1 MSRLQTIENR
11 LKEINGTVFQELCD
25 SYLTIRDSN
34 YLAISRTGSQT
45 GKQKTTKGTPD
56 TFFQLPTGNFL
67 YSEITTDT
75 STKNK
80 LANDIKACFDPDK
93 TKIPVEKIQEI
104 ILCFNWNIDQD
115 KITELNT
122 LAKSYKADIRIRYL
136 MLQELAL
143 ELHLNHRDLAHYY
156 LGLPLDTGQ
165 IVSIEN
171 FIKEYDRASKGI
183 ATPLNNTFLHR
194 ETELKELSNA
204 IDSQDFIILTG
215 APGVGKTKLAIEA
228 INNYLSKNNSFQAY
242 CVSYKS
248 HTLLDDLYQYFDV
261 DKDYILFVDDAN
273 RIDAFEQITGFF
285 KANRNGK
292 LKIIITVRDYAF
304 QEIGRK
310 CQEFS
315 TQRIDLFKLSDEQ
328 IIDIIKSKPFEILNS
343 NYYDKIVRISEGN
356 PRLAIMISLYAKQVN
371 NLDALNDVS
380 DLFEKYFS
388 TFIKDD
394 GEFENP
400 LNIKCLG
407 LIAFFYTI
415 PYKNREITESILK
428 EFDISYNDFID
439 TIDTLDKLELVEIQ
453 FEHVKVP
460 EQNLA
465 TFFFYKAF
473 IKDNLLSFS
482 TLLNN
487 YFENYKNRFTDSIIP
502 ANNTFGPQNVMDK
515 IKPDLV
521 DYWKHISSDSK
532 KTFDYLNSFWFYLQD
547 QTLEFSYQQIE
558 AFPKAEE
565 PTYNTSYETN
575 QFNYDKDEIIELLGN
590 FFRLNSKNLKDSIGL
605 LFEYVSRKPNKLPEL
620 IHKIRELLIFDRDD
634 EYSNFYRQ
642 KTLFDILIEG
652 VEKNDE
658 LLSTSFFEL
667 AKTFLSHKFQQF
679 KGGRKNS
686 FIHYQYP
693 IPNNVSIQEFRTK
706 IWNSLE
712 SSFDSR
718 PIMAFSLLKNYSRV
732 HPDVNKEIMSFDI
745 PFVLNI
751 IDKHL
756 TNVNFEHCKYV
767 QNQIRWFR
775 RHDFDLPE
783 FSNLTNRFVN
793 ETYLAFLKIDWDRFR
808 DKEIYEFDDFRK
820 YERSKEA
827 EIRSSFILSN
837 EDEINDFYDTFILL
851 KNSADNNWNY
861 NNVLDFIIDANCSL
875 DFKIGLALLKK
886 IIENGND
893 IDYVPRVVF
902 RNQLKNANASNDIWY
917 IFHNEHF
924 RKNNLKGILN
934 SLKKFWLILSE
945 NNYNVSKSFRKYKQ
959 PQQKDFNLRELWELS
974 FYDYIDDSLINKS
987 LSDSLIET
995 ISKMYNPNTIHF
1007 DRLERF
1013 LKVTPN
1019 LFQIILKLIT
1029 EKNEK
1034 EGTRLQV
1041 WMDFFS
1047 KHFES
1052 LGDDIELIKKAY
1064 IQQNL
1069 IQHHFDYQGQGFL
1082 QILKVDKNFLI
1093 EFVESLFSSTERHS
1107 LGGDHSDMSYV
1118 WNIDNIE
1125 NTLIQVFDLV
1135 IEKDLYLG
1143 ILEHYCNVFFR
1154 NLKDEHRLRADN
1166 FIRQYVNDNNNEYK
1180 KMQIVV
1186 DLIRHTRKEL
1196 FEEIFLLFIS
1206 LNQDRETFS
1215 RLMWRGNGGTYSGDV
1230 IIGDIQA
1237 SEWRNLLEITNKSD
1251 VGIKLIPIKNYI
1263 NEQIESCLR
1272 SGDWERQSKFLRKDF

>member
-1 MSRLQTIENR
+1 MPTAQTAHLVFAETRANAVKTKRAVFCQRSKKSNNMSRLQTIENR
-11 LKEINGTVFQELCD
+11 LKEINGTIFQELCD
-25 SYLTIRDSN
+25 SYLTIRDIN

-56 TFFQLPTGNFL
+56 TFFQLPNGNFL

-80 LANDIKACFDPDK
+80 LANDIRACFDLDK
-93 TKIPVEKIQEI
+93 TKIPIDKIQEI
-104 ILCFNWNIDQD
+104 VLCFNWNIDQD
-115 KITELNT
+115 KISELNE
-122 LAKSYKADIRIRYL
+122 LAQSFKADIRIRYL

-143 ELHLNHRDLAHYY
+143 ELHLHHRDLVHQY

-171 FIKEYDRASKGI
+171 FINEYDRASKGI
-183 ATPLNNTFLHR
+183 ATPLNNTFFHR
-194 ETELKELSNA
+194 EKELEQLSNA
-204 IDSQDFIILTG
+204 IDSHDFIILTG
-215 APGVGKTKLAIEA
+215 APGVGKTKLALEA
-228 INNYLSKNNSFQAY
+228 INSYLSKNESYQAY

-248 HTLLDDLYQYFDV
+248 HALLDDLFQYFDV
-261 DKDYILFVDDAN
+261 GKDYILFVDDAN

-285 KANRNGK
+285 KANRKGK
-292 LKIIITVRDYAF
+292 FKIIITVRDYAF

-328 IIDIIKSKPFEILNS
+328 IIEIIKSEPFEILNPD
-343 NYYDKIVRISEGN
+343 YHKKIVRISDGN
-356 PRLAIMISLYAKQVN
+356 PRLAIMTSLIAKQEQNLYALHN
-371 NLDALNDVS
+371 VS

-394 GEFENP
+394 GEFESP

-415 PYKNREITESILK
+415 PYKNREVTESILN

-439 TIDTLDKLELVEIQ
+439 TIDTLDNLELVEIQ

-460 EQNLA
+460 EQNIA

-521 DYWKHISSDSK
+521 NYWKHISSNSNK
-532 KTFDYLNSFWFYLQD
+532 SFDFLNSFWFYLQD
-547 QTLEFSYQQIE
+547 QTLEFTYQQIE
-558 AFPKAEE
+558 TFPKVEE
-565 PTYNTSYETN
+565 TIYDTSYETN
-575 QFNYDKDEIIELLGN
+575 QFNYDKDGIIELLGN

-605 LFEYVSRKPNKLPEL
+605 LFEYVTRKPDKLPEL
-620 IHKIRELLIFDRDD
+620 IHKIRETLIFDRDD

-652 VEKNDE
+652 VEKNNE
-658 LLSTSFFEL
+658 LLSTSFYEL

-693 IPNNVSIQEFRTK
+693 IPNNITIQEFRTK

-712 SSFDSR
+712 SSFNSR

-732 HPDVNKEIMSFDI
+732 HPDVNREIMSFDI

-756 TNVNFEHCKYV
+756 TNKDFEHCKYV
-767 QNQIRWFR
+767 QDQIRWFR

-793 ETYLAFLKIDWDRFR
+793 ETYLAFLKIDCDRFR
-808 DKEIYEFDDFRK
+808 DKEMYEFDDFRE
-820 YERSKEA
+820 YERLKEA
-827 EIRSSFILSN
+827 KIRSSFILTN
-837 EDEINDFYDTFILL
+837 KDEINDFYDIFILL
-851 KNSADNNWNY
+851 KNSADNNWSY
-861 NNVLDFIIDANCSL
+861 NNALDFVIDENCSKNL
-875 DFKIGLALLKK
+875 KIGLALLKK
-886 IIENGND
+886 VIENDNQVN
-893 IDYVPRVVF
+893 YVPRVTF
-902 RNQLKNANASNDIWY
+902 RNQLKVENAVNQIW
-917 IFHNEHF
+917 
-924 RKNNLKGILN
+924 K
-934 SLKKFWLILSE
+934 LIQQSQFE
-945 NNYNVSKSFRKYKQ
+945 NK
-959 PQQKDFNLRELWELS
+959 ELWELS
-974 FYDYIDDSLINKS
+974 FYDYIDDTLINDE
-987 LSDSLIET
+987 LSDSLIKT
-995 ISKMYNPNTIHF
+995 ISKMNKPNTIHF

-1013 LKVTPN
+1013 LKVKPN
-1019 LFQIILKLIT
+1019 LFQVILKLIT

-1034 EGTRLQV
+1034 EGSRLQV

-1047 KHFES
+1047 IHFEN

-1069 IQHHFDYQGQGFL
+1069 IQHHFDYQGKGFL

-1093 EFVESLFSSTERHS
+1093 EFVESLYSSTERHS
-1107 LGGDHSDMSYV
+1107 LSGDHSDMSYV

-1125 NTLIQVFDLV
+1125 DTLTQVFDLV

-1154 NLKDEHRLRADN
+1154 NLKEEHRLRADN
-1166 FIRQYVNDNNNEYK
+1166 FIRQYVIDNNNDNR

-1272 SGDWERQSKFLRKDF
+1272 SGDWERQRKFLRKDF

>member
-25 SYLTIRDSN
+25 SYLTIRDNN
-34 YLAISRTGSQT
+34 YLAISRTGSQI

-56 TFFQLPTGNFL
+56 TFFQLPNGNFL
-67 YSEITTDT
+67 YSEITTNT

-80 LANDIKACFDPDK
+80 LANDIKACFDPNK

-115 KITELNT
+115 KVTELNT
-122 LAKSYKADIRIRYL
+122 LAQSYKADIRIRYL

-143 ELHLNHRDLAHYY
+143 ELHLNHRDLAHHY
-156 LGLPLDTGQ
+156 LGLSLDTGQ
-165 IVSIEN
+165 IVSLEN

-194 ETELKELSNA
+194 ETELVELNNA
-204 IDSQDFIILTG
+204 IDNHDFIILTG
-215 APGVGKTKLAIEA
+215 SPGVGKTKLALEA
-228 INNYLSKNNSFQAY
+228 INNYLSKNDSFQAY

-261 DKDYILFVDDAN
+261 DKNYILFVDDAN
-273 RIDAFEQITGFF
+273 RIDAFEQIIGFF

-315 TQRIDLFKLSDEQ
+315 TQRIDLYKLSDEQ
-328 IIDIIKSKPFEILNS
+328 IIDIIKAEPFEILNHD
-343 NYYDKIVRISEGN
+343 YHKQIVRISDGN
-356 PRLAIMISLYAKQVN
+356 PRLAIMTSLLANQKQDLYALHN
-371 NLDALNDVS
+371 VS

-415 PYKNREITESILK
+415 PYKNREVTESILK

-439 TIDTLDKLELVEIQ
+439 IIDILDKLELVEIQ

-460 EQNLA
+460 EQNLS

-482 TLLNN
+482 TLLSNH
-487 YFENYKNRFTDSIIP
+487 FDSYKHRFTDTIIP

-521 DYWKHISSDSK
+521 NYWKYISSHSEK
-532 KTFDYLNSFWFYLQD
+532 SFDFLNSFWFYLQD
-547 QTLEFSYQQIE
+547 QTLEFTYQQIE
-558 AFPKAEE
+558 TFPKAEE
-565 PTYNTSYETN
+565 TIYDTSYETN
-575 QFNYDKDEIIELLGN
+575 QFNYDKDKIIELLGN
-590 FFRLNSKNLKDSIGL
+590 FFRHNSKNLKDSIGL
-605 LFEYVSRKPNKLPEL
+605 LFEYVSRKSDKLPEL

-634 EYSNFYRQ
+634 EYTNFYRQ
-642 KTLFDILIEG
+642 RTLFDILIEG
-652 VEKNDE
+652 VKKNDE
-658 LLSTSFFEL
+658 LLSTSFYEL

-679 KGGRKNS
+679 KGGRNYS

-693 IPNNVSIQEFRTK
+693 IPNNKTIQEFRTE
-706 IWNSLE
+706 IWNTLE
-712 SSFDSR
+712 SSFDSQ
-718 PIMAFSLLKNYSRV
+718 PILAFSLLKNYSRV

-745 PFVLNI
+745 PFVVNI

-756 TNVNFEHCKYV
+756 TNENFEHCKYV

-775 RHDFDLPE
+775 RHNLDLPE

-793 ETYLAFLKIDWDRFR
+793 ATYLAFLKIDWDRFR
-808 DKEIYEFDDFRK
+808 DKEIYEFENFRE
-820 YERSKEA
+820 YDRLKEA
-827 EIRSSFILSN
+827 EIRSSFILSSEN
-837 EDEINDFYDTFILL
+837 DINDFYNTFILL
-851 KNSADNNWNY
+851 KNSAENDWSY
-861 NNVLDFIIDANCSL
+861 NNALDFVIDENCSKDL
-875 DFKIGLALLKK
+875 KTGLALLKK
-886 IIENGND
+886 VIENDNHVN
-893 IDYVPRVVF
+893 YVPRVTF
-902 RNQLKNANASNDIWY
+902 RNQLKVKNSVNQIW
-917 IFHNEHF
+917 E
-924 RKNNLKGILN
+924 
-934 SLKKFWLILSE
+934 LIQQSQFE
-945 NNYNVSKSFRKYKQ
+945 NK
-959 PQQKDFNLRELWELS
+959 ELWELS
-974 FYDYIDDSLINKS
+974 FYDYIDDTLITNELADSLIN
-987 LSDSLIET
+987 T
-995 ISKMYNPNTIHF
+995 ISRMNKPYMIHF
-1007 DRLERF
+1007 DSLVRF
-1013 LKVTPN
+1013 LKVRPS
-1019 LFQIILKLIT
+1019 LFLLILKLIIT
-1029 EKNEK
+1029 KNEK
-1034 EGTRLQV
+1034 EGSRLQV
-1041 WMDFFS
+1041 CIDLFS

-1052 LGDDIELIKKAY
+1052 LEEDIELIKKAY

-1082 QILKVDKNFLI
+1082 QILRIDENFLI
-1093 EFVESLFSSTERHS
+1093 EFVESLYSSTERHS

-1125 NTLIQVFDLV
+1125 DMLIQVFDLV

-1154 NLKDEHRLRADN
+1154 NLKKEYTLRADN
-1166 FIRQYVNDNNNEYK
+1166 FIRQYVIDNNNNYK

-1206 LNQDRETFS
+1206 LNQDKKTFS
-1215 RLMWRGNGGTYSGDV
+1215 RLMWRGNGGIYSGDV

-1251 VGIKLIPIKNYI
+1251 IGIKLIPIKTYI

-1272 SGDWERQSKFLRKDF
+1272 SGDWERQRKFLIKNY

>member
-1 MSRLQTIENR
+1 MLYHIVMSRLQTIENR

-25 SYLTIRDSN
+25 SYLTIRDNN

-56 TFFQLPTGNFL
+56 TFFQLPNGNFL

-122 LAKSYKADIRIRYL
+122 LAQSYKADIRIRYL

-143 ELHLNHRDLAHYY
+143 ELHLNHRDLAHHY

-204 IDSQDFIILTG
+204 IDSHDFIILTG
-215 APGVGKTKLAIEA
+215 APGVGKTKLALEA

-315 TQRIDLFKLSDEQ
+315 TQQIDLFKLSDEQ
-328 IIDIIKSKPFEILNS
+328 IIDIIKSEPFEILNPD
-343 NYYDKIVRISEGN
+343 YHKEIVRISNGN
-356 PRLAIMISLYAKQVN
+356 PRLAIMTSLLAKQEQNLYALHN
-371 NLDALNDVS
+371 VS

-415 PYKNREITESILK
+415 PYKNRKITESILN
-428 EFDISYNDFID
+428 EFDISYNDFVD

-473 IKDNLLSFS
+473 VKDNLLSFS

-515 IKPDLV
+515 IKPDLIN
-521 DYWKHISSDSK
+521 YWKHISSNSNK
-532 KTFDYLNSFWFYLQD
+532 SFDFLNSFWFYLQD
-547 QTLEFSYQQIE
+547 QTLEFTYQQIE
-558 AFPKAEE
+558 AFPKVEN
-565 PTYNTSYETN
+565 TVYDTSYETN

-590 FFRLNSKNLKDSIGL
+590 FFRLNNKNLKDSIGL
-605 LFEYVSRKPNKLPEL
+605 LFEYVSRKPDKLPEL

-658 LLSTSFFEL
+658 LLSTSFYEL

-686 FIHYQYP
+686 IIHYQYP
-693 IPNNVSIQEFRTK
+693 IPNNSTIQEFRTK
-706 IWNSLE
+706 TWNCLE

-756 TNVNFEHCKYV
+756 TNENFEHCKYV
-767 QNQIRWFR
+767 QDQIRWFR

-793 ETYLAFLKIDWDRFR
+793 ETYISFLKIDWNRFR
-808 DKEIYEFDDFRK
+808 DKEMYEFDDFRE
-820 YERSKEA
+820 YERLKEA

-837 EDEINDFYDTFILL
+837 EDDINNFYNTFVLL
-851 KNSADNNWNY
+851 KNSSKNNWNY
-861 NNVLDFIIDANCSL
+861 NNTLDFVIDENYSK
-875 DFKIGLALLKK
+875 DFNIGLTLLKK
-886 IIENGND
+886 VIENDNEVN
-893 IDYVPRVVF
+893 YVPNVVF
-902 RNQLKNANASNDIWY
+902 KNQLKTQNIANQVWE
-917 IFHNEHF
+917 FVQQ
-924 RKNNLKGILN
+924 
-934 SLKKFWLILSE
+934 SE
-945 NNYNVSKSFRKYKQ
+945 FKHK
-959 PQQKDFNLRELWELS
+959 ELWELS

-987 LSDSLIET
+987 LINSLVKS
-995 ISKMYNPNTIHF
+995 ISKMNNSNTIHF
-1007 DRLERF
+1007 NRLERF

-1019 LFQIILKLIT
+1019 LFQLILKTIT
-1029 EKNEK
+1029 EKNER
-1034 EGTRLQV
+1034 EGTQLKV

-1047 KHFES
+1047 KYFDN
-1052 LGDDIELIKKAY
+1052 LGEDIVLIKKAY

-1069 IQHHFDYQGQGFL
+1069 IQNHYFDYKKQGL
-1082 QILKVDKNFLI
+1082 LNILNKDPNFLI
-1093 EFVESLFSSTERHS
+1093 DYINSLYCEESHNFS
-1107 LGGDHSDMSYV
+1107 D
-1118 WNIDNIE
+1118 DNINLNFIWRINNIE
-1125 NTLIQVFDLV
+1125 PILTQVFDLV
-1135 IEKDLYLG
+1135 IHKEYYFGIRKHFCNSFFYNISEKHSKKVKKFL
-1143 ILEHYCNVFFR
+1143 F
-1154 NLKDEHRLRADN
+1154 
-1166 FIRQYVNDNNNEYK
+1166 QYIQENYNNYK
-1180 KMQIVV
+1180 KINAVV
-1186 DLIRHTRKEL
+1186 DITRHSMKNI
-1196 FEEIFLLFIS
+1196 FEDVLLHFVS
-1206 LNQDRETFS
+1206 LNQDQNIFS
-1215 RLMWRGNGGTYSGDV
+1215 KIWWIGNGTVYHGDV
-1230 IIGDIQA
+1230 IIGYIEA
-1237 SEWRNLLEITNKSD
+1237 SKWKNILTIIEKSD
-1251 VGIKLIPIKNYI
+1251 IGSKLIPIKIYLNKKI
-1263 NEQIESCLR
+1263 QKALI
-1272 SGDWERQSKFLRKDF
+1272 SGDRERKRKFLE